1 MTAVYGQLPAAA
13 PMLLSL
19 AMTDDN
25 RSGTWVTFDG
35 SEPTSVQIRRCQ
47 LQVVSGPDA
56 GLNREFSAPT
66 IRIGAHQEAD
76 LVLTDRKVS
85 GTHVEIAL
93 DERGYRVRDL
103 ESTNGTFI
111 HGIRVNDAYVPPG
124 TTISIGK
131 TELRFVPLNE
141 SVSVPLWPEPQFH
154 SLIGR
159 SVPMRRLFSILERI
173 ATTDATVLIDGET
186 GAGKELIADAIH
198 QQSHRADGPFV
209 VIDCGAVPPN
219 LFESELF
226 GHEKGAYTGAVS
238 TKPGAFERAHGG
250 TLFLDELGEL
260 PLEMQPKL
268 LRAVQ
273 SKQVR
278 RVGGSQLIDCDVRLV
293 AATNRDL
300 AVEVNRGNFRDD
312 LYYRIAVA
320 RVHVPPLRERKEDI
334 ALLVDHFVGQL
345 GTKDR
350 ALPDDF
356 VARARDYSWPG
367 NVRELRNAVERA
379 LILPNHPAAFGAVA
393 PARVS
398 NGDGWPPIDI
408 ELPFKV
414 AKKQFVDEFDRRF
427 TRALL
432 DRHDWN
438 ISAAARAAGVD
449 RMSIYKLLQRLGLE
463 RE

>member
-1 MTAVYGQLPAAA
+1 M
-13 PMLLSL
+13 S
-19 AMTDDN
+19 DDN

-35 SEPTSVQIRRCQ
+35 TEPSSMEVRRCQ
-47 LQVVSGPDA
+47 LHVIAGPDA
-56 GLNREFSAPT
+56 GLTREFGAST
-66 IRIGAHQEAD
+66 IRIGARNEVD
-76 LVLTDRKVS
+76 LVLKDRKVS
-85 GTHVEIAL
+85 GTHLEIAF
-93 DERGYRVRDL
+93 DDHGYRVRDL

-111 HGIRVNDAYVPPG
+111 HGIRINDAYVPPG

-141 SVSVPLWPEPQFH
+141 SVSLPLWPESQFH

-159 SVPMRRLFSILERI
+159 SVAMRRLFSMVERF
-173 ATTDATVLIDGET
+173 ASTDATVLITGET

-198 QQSHRADGPFV
+198 QQSPRAGGPFV
-209 VIDCGAVPPN
+209 VLDCGAIPPT

-226 GHEKGAYTGAVS
+226 GHEKGAFTSAVA
-238 TKPGAFERAHGG
+238 TTAGAFERAQGG

-260 PLEMQPKL
+260 PLELQPKL

-273 SKQVR
+273 SRQVR
-278 RVGGSQLIDCDVRLV
+278 RVGGSNLIDCDVRLV

-312 LYYRIAVA
+312 LYYRLAVA
-320 RVHVPPLRERKEDI
+320 RLHVPPLRERKEDI
-334 ALLVDHFVGQL
+334 ESLVDHFLDQMPG
-345 GTKDR
+345 GRDR
-350 ALPDDF
+350 PLPDDF
-356 VARARDYSWPG
+356 VASAMSYSWPG
-367 NVRELRNAVERA
+367 NIRELRNAVERA
-379 LILPNHPAAFGAVA
+379 IIMPNAPTAFHGIGGAQTPA
-393 PARVS
+393 
-398 NGDGWPPIDI
+398 GDSDRWPPIDI

-414 AKKQFVDEFDRRF
+414 AKKQFVDEFDSRF

-438 ISAAARAAGVD
+438 ISAAARATGVD